1 MARHLRRLCP
11 SEAAADR
18 AECARLCEAAE
29 GAQVTCDWLSRGHVT
44 QCSPLIGRSTATSA
58 RASWPRQS
66 PPPPPCPASPPA
78 PCPPSPRPSPTR
90 CRVWLHSVS
99 TYLFCIYVSTYLPCI
114 YVSTYLPCIYLSTI
128 STYLPHQVQAPGP
141 DPGLACGPGT
151 GWNTSLDA
159 GNLQRTGAAVLV
171 PAHCSPHTSLPVCQV
186 AAGLLLVSPP
196 DGLPGYCPAP
206 ASSGAIVHVSIVH
219 SDYTRPHQTRVLS
232 TDTESTVQA
241 A

>member
-1 MARHLRRLCP
+1 MAESGSRDPVLTADWSAVPRHLHELP
-11 SEAAADR
+11 
-18 AECARLCEAAE
+18 
-29 GAQVTCDWLSRGHVT
+29 GPG
-44 QCSPLIGRSTATSA
+44 
-58 RASWPRQS
+58 
-66 PPPPPCPASPPA
+66 
-78 PCPPSPRPSPTR
+78 SPRHLH
-90 CRVWLHSVS
+90 RVQPRHQRRVRPHHGPHPPGAVSGYILYLDIYLVS
-99 TYLFCIYVSTYLPCI
+99 TLYLHY
-114 YVSTYLPCIYLSTI
+114 I

-171 PAHCSPHTSLPVCQV
+171 PAHCSPHTSLPVCRV